1 MAAWIELH
9 APAVAISISTIAL
22 LISAFS
28 LWLTW
33 RRDRKAEE
41 ATHPLVELHIAPHPI
56 EPSIHAMTIAITNRM
71 DHHIYVQNIS
81 IHRPKAAAFVA
92 HHEER
97 DSHEPPTIFREKR
110 GRSSG
115 RVCLSAK
122 EQWGQVRYLDIGSS
136 GGVVR
141 LMLKIEFDFIELS
154 KQSKTVWIGR
164 TINSS
169 RS

>member
-1 MAAWIELH
+1 MFWRQRGIIDVARTGEDCRESTSHRDTNRPMAAWIELH

-28 LWLTW
+28 LSLTW

-41 ATHPLVELHIAPHPI
+41 ATYPLVELHIAPHPI
-56 EPSIHAMTIAITNRM
+56 EPSIHAVTIAITNRM

-97 DSHEPPTIFREKR
+97 GSHEPPTIFRV
-110 GRSSG
+110 SF
-115 RVCLSAK
+115 
-122 EQWGQVRYLDIGSS
+122 
-136 GGVVR
+136 GV
-141 LMLKIEFDFIELS
+141 
-154 KQSKTVWIGR
+154 Q
-164 TINSS
+164 N
-169 RS
+169 